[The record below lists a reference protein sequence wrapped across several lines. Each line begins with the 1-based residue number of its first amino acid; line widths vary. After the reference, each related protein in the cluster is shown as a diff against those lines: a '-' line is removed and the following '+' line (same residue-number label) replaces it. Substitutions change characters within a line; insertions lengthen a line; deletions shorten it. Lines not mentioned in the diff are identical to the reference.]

1 MTSLK
6 WPRPLKHVFST
17 LRLQIRICSI
27 TFVLMDQTVDV
38 GRRETKTS
46 INTRMESHSQLKFV
60 EYTWFD
66 TECERVFKRPYLRQ
80 MSKCTESIP
89 KNMSAYVGI
98 LKMYHS
104 LNFDQWLL
112 RYLISNEVQLLPN

>member
-1 MTSLK
+1 
-6 WPRPLKHVFST
+6 
-17 LRLQIRICSI
+17 
-27 TFVLMDQTVDV
+27 MDQTVDV

-80 MSKCTESIP
+80 MSKCTERIP
-89 KNMSAYVGI
+89 KNMSRKQNLQRIEVSGRGLCSRHFKNVSFIKFRSMA
-98 LKMYHS
+98 LE
-104 LNFDQWLL
+104 
-112 RYLISNEVQLLPN
+112 ISYFKRSAIIA